1 MSETLTPES
10 ARWDEFCDALADTIT
25 ISSDPHTWRCDGD
38 QGQNKDKPELVHRYA
53 KEIMAK
59 MGNVDVEASL
69 KFFEEHGGYCDCEI
83 LFNVDR
89 CGR

>member
-1 MSETLTPES
+1 MPETLTPES
-10 ARWDEFCDALADTIT
+10 ARWNEFCDALFNTIT
-25 ISSDPHTWRCDGD
+25 VSTNPHRWRCDGD
-38 QGQNKDKPELVHRYA
+38 RGHNKDKPELVHRYA
-53 KEIMAK
+53 KKVMAD